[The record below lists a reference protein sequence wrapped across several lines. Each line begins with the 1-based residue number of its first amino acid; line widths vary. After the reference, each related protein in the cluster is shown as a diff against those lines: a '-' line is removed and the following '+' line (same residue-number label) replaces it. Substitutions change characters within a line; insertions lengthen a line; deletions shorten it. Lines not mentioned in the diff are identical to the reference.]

1 MFFIGH
7 KKNKLEKEIIA
18 IELEPNGLYFQ
29 EMVGYLNE
37 YKLRVNHL
45 EKRKI
50 NILTN
55 KEVAWRLKSRTL

>member
-1 MFFIGH
+1 MLFIG
-7 KKNKLEKEIIA
+7 NKRKILEKEIVS
-18 IELEPNGLYFQ
+18 IELEMNGSYFL

-45 EKRKI
+45 EKRKR

-55 KEVAWRLKSRTL
+55 KEVEWRLKTITL

>member
-1 MFFIGH
+1 MLFIGH
-7 KKNKLEKEIIA
+7 KRKKLEKEIVA
-18 IELEPNGLYFQ
+18 IELEMNGLYFQ

-45 EKRKI
+45 EKRKR